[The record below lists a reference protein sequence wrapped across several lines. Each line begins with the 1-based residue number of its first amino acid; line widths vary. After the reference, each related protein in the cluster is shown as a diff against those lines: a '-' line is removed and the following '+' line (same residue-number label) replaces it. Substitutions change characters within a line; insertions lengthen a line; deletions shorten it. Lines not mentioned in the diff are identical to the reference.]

1 MASRSCPRCQGRL
14 SEGDYFCGQCG
25 TPTKFGLKNLEKSG
39 KLNMTLSQLDR
50 AFQAGYVSKKKFEDQ
65 RAKYS
70 AELAMMQDELA
81 KKHPVE
87 PNVFPPETDSP
98 KPRSLERTFS
108 DAKSAVIY
116 ADPPHL
122 HLHDAVGYLI
132 GAVVIVGLSLWFTW
146 SLIGEG
152 FETIWIEQWYLLL
165 FSLVGPAIYLFWM
178 WRADKFEREPLY
190 FVFLILGWGMFAAF
204 LSMIG
209 NSIFDEI
216 GLGAAWLGAPIV
228 EESMKAIGVY
238 LMAKSP
244 EFNDSM
250 DGMVYGFASGMGFA
264 WAENFFYIVLIYK
277 GNLTWALL
285 RVFIFGLGHG
295 IYTAYTGWAIGR
307 AKVKKGYVTPGD
319 MKIGLAMAI
328 IAHGLYNSDLIQVDN
343 YVSLAIWV
351 LLTLGTFILILY
363 ALIRRSWAEE
373 KKWLY
378 DAGFAPKTMSK
389 I

>member
-1 MASRSCPRCQGRL
+1 
-14 SEGDYFCGQCG
+14 
-25 TPTKFGLKNLEKSG
+25 
-39 KLNMTLSQLDR
+39 
-50 AFQAGYVSKKKFEDQ
+50 
-65 RAKYS
+65 
-70 AELAMMQDELA
+70 
-81 KKHPVE
+81 
-87 PNVFPPETDSP
+87 
-98 KPRSLERTFS
+98 
-108 DAKSAVIY
+108 
-116 ADPPHL
+116 
-122 HLHDAVGYLI
+122 
-132 GAVVIVGLSLWFTW
+132 
-146 SLIGEG
+146 
-152 FETIWIEQWYLLL
+152 
-165 FSLVGPAIYLFWM
+165 M

-307 AKVKKGYVTPGD
+307 AKVKKGYVTLGD